1 MRETGRSGCPINLA
15 VEVLGDRWSL
25 LILRDMIFAG
35 KRSYNQL
42 LDSDERIATNILR
55 DRLNFLVGSGL
66 LTKLPDPD
74 QPRRKIYGLTA
85 RSIALVPLLVHLGSW
100 GQQWLPASPNLR
112 RKAKELFAGGPVLWD
127 EIMAGLREA
136 QPSRSEVRQSEKNTR
151 AVSIMKVTQPPV
163 LGENSIPRK
172 K

>member
-42 LDSDERIATNILR
+42 LDGDERIATNILR
-55 DRLNFLVGSGL
+55 DRLNFLVKSGL
-66 LTKLPDPD
+66 LTKSPDPD

-85 RSIALVPLLVHLGSW
+85 RSIALVPLLVHLGFW
-100 GQQWLPASPNLR
+100 GQQWLPASPSLR
-112 RKAKELFAGGPVLWD
+112 RKAKELFAAPFVHRIASFFRYSDNVLI
-127 EIMAGLREA
+127 EQVSAKAQHLRRRCPEHP
-136 QPSRSEVRQSEKNTR
+136 Q
-151 AVSIMKVTQPPV
+151 
-163 LGENSIPRK
+163 
-172 K
+172 